1 MSQNLLTN
9 ILSKQFI
16 QALLPG
22 LVAIGALFGFGENE
36 VVSVVSGAVIVLS
49 FISSFIISKK
59 FNMEQFIQAIDD
71 ANNLLDQIKKENAS
85 LKTDLDQAKSEVATM
100 IQYSESLKPVVERTT
115 IDAISSDN
123 DDENKTRTEVVY
135 TSDGSY
141 EVTVDVDNDG
151 NVTVTSVIPVGDI
164 VCDNTSSNT
173 NQDPNII
180 TIGDGFTYD
189 KKAETV
195 NIDGNIISL
204 KDNDDISIISKKEG
218 LVNV

>member
-59 FNMEQFIQAIDD
+59 FNMEQFIQAIND

-100 IQYSESLKPVVERTT
+100 IQYSKSLKPIVECTT

-151 NVTVTSVIPVGDI
+151 NVAVTSVIPVGDI

-180 TIGDGFTYD
+180 NIGDGFTYD
-189 KKAETV
+189 KKTETV

>member
-59 FNMEQFIQAIDD
+59 FNMEQFIQAIND

-100 IQYSESLKPVVERTT
+100 IQYSKSLKPVVECTT

-151 NVTVTSVIPVGDI
+151 NVAVTSVIPVGDI

-189 KKAETV
+189 KKTETV

-218 LVNV
+218 LVKV

>member
-59 FNMEQFIQAIDD
+59 FNIEQFIQAIND

-100 IQYSESLKPVVERTT
+100 IQYSKSLKPVVECTT

-151 NVTVTSVIPVGDI
+151 NVAVTSVIPVGDI

-189 KKAETV
+189 KKTETV

>member
-59 FNMEQFIQAIDD
+59 FNMEQFIQAIND

-85 LKTDLDQAKSEVATM
+85 LKTDLDQAKAEVATM
-100 IQYSESLKPVVERTT
+100 IQYSESLKPVVECTT
-115 IDAISSDN
+115 VDAISSDD

-141 EVTVDVDNDG
+141 EVTVDVDTAG
-151 NVTVTSVIPVGDI
+151 NVTVTSVIPMRTTAVDT
-164 VCDNTSSNT
+164 VDFPVSY
-173 NQDPNII
+173 QDPNII

-189 KKAETV
+189 KKNETV

-204 KDNDDISIISKKEG
+204 NGDDISISEKEG
-218 LVNV
+218 LANV

>member
-59 FNMEQFIQAIDD
+59 FNMEQFIQAIND

-100 IQYSESLKPVVERTT
+100 IQYSKSLKPVVECTT

-151 NVTVTSVIPVGDI
+151 NVAVTSVIPVGDI

-189 KKAETV
+189 KKTETV

>member
-59 FNMEQFIQAIDD
+59 FNMEQFIQAIND

-100 IQYSESLKPVVERTT
+100 IQYSKSLKPVVECTT

-151 NVTVTSVIPVGDI
+151 NVAVTSVIPVGDI

-189 KKAETV
+189 KKTETV
-195 NIDGNIISL
+195 NIDGNTISL

>member
-1 MSQNLLTN
+1 MSQNFLTN

-59 FNMEQFIQAIDD
+59 FNMEQFIQAIND
-71 ANNLLDQIKKENAS
+71 ANNLLDQIKKENAA
-85 LKTDLDQAKSEVATM
+85 LKTDLNQAKAEVATM
-100 IQYSESLKPVVERTT
+100 IQYSESLKPVVECTT
-115 IDAISSDN
+115 VDAISSDD

-141 EVTVDVDNDG
+141 EVTVDVDTAG
-151 NVTVTSVIPVGDI
+151 NVTVTSVIPMRTTAVDT
-164 VCDNTSSNT
+164 VDFPVSY
-173 NQDPNII
+173 QDPNII

-189 KKAETV
+189 KKNETV

-204 KDNDDISIISKKEG
+204 NGDDISISEKEG

>member
-1 MSQNLLTN
+1 MSQNLLTK

-22 LVAIGALFGFGENE
+22 LVAIGTLFGFGENE
-36 VVSVVSGAVIVLS
+36 VVSIVSGAVIVLS

-85 LKTDLDQAKSEVATM
+85 LKTDLDQAKSEIATM
-100 IQYSESLKPVVERTT
+100 IQYSESLKPVVEYTT

-141 EVTVDVDNDG
+141 EVTVDVDSDG

-164 VCDNTSSNT
+164 ACNNIEPTT

-180 TIGDGFTYD
+180 TIGDGFSYD
-189 KKAETV
+189 KTSGTV

-204 KDNDDISIISKKEG
+204 NGDDISISKKEG
-218 LVNV
+218 LVNA

>member
-59 FNMEQFIQAIDD
+59 FNMEQFIQAIND

-85 LKTDLDQAKSEVATM
+85 LKTDLDKAKSEVATM
-100 IQYSESLKPVVERTT
+100 IQYSESLKPVVECTT

-151 NVTVTSVIPVGDI
+151 NVAVTSVIPVGDI

-189 KKAETV
+189 KKTETV

>member
-1 MSQNLLTN
+1 MNQNLLTN

-36 VVSVVSGAVIVLS
+36 VVSIVSGAVIVLS

-59 FNMEQFIQAIDD
+59 FNMEQFIQAIND

-85 LKTDLDQAKSEVATM
+85 LKTDLDQAKAEVATM
-100 IQYSESLKPVVERTT
+100 IQYSESLKPVVECTT
-115 IDAISSDN
+115 VDAISSDD
-123 DDENKTRTEVVY
+123 DDENKTRTDVVY
-135 TSDGSY
+135 TRDGSY
-141 EVTVDVDNDG
+141 EVTVDVDNEG
-151 NVTVTSVIPVGDI
+151 NIAVTSVIPMG
-164 VCDNTSSNT
+164 NTTVDTVDFPTS

-189 KKAETV
+189 KKNETV

-204 KDNDDISIISKKEG
+204 NGDDISISEKEG

>member
-1 MSQNLLTN
+1 MSQNLLTK

-22 LVAIGALFGFGENE
+22 LVAIGTLFGFGENE
-36 VVSVVSGAVIVLS
+36 VVSIVSGAVIVLS

-100 IQYSESLKPVVERTT
+100 IQYSESLKPVVECTT

-141 EVTVDVDNDG
+141 EVTVDVDSDG

-164 VCDNTSSNT
+164 ACNNTEPTT

-180 TIGDGFTYD
+180 TIGDGFSYD
-189 KKAETV
+189 KTSGTV

-204 KDNDDISIISKKEG
+204 NGDDISISKKEG
-218 LVNV
+218 LVNA